1 MNNILKTILLGVTVL
16 WTVLSAQAADRV
28 TSAAVSAVTP
38 LTVLSG
44 GNYVVK
50 DILFINGNTT
60 NAATIKFYDSTANGT
75 NLVIG
80 GRTVYSSY
88 TTNYNIV
95 HTNSAGIVITN
106 TVSGLY
112 TYGTVV
118 GQTTNERP
126 TVVGPYLIT
135 ANGSRTLADVNIS
148 PLLGL
153 TIYSTQAGTVEVT
166 YEIVNQ

>member
-1 MNNILKTILLGVTVL
+1 MNNPFKFLFIGLIALCGLI
-16 WTVLSAQAADRV
+16 SARAADKV
-28 TSAAVSAVTP
+28 TASAVSATTP
-38 LTVLSG
+38 LTILTGANVL
-44 GNYVVK
+44 VK

-60 NAATIKFYDSTANGT
+60 NAATVKFYDSASNGT
-75 NLVIG
+75 NIIIG

-95 HTNSAGIVITN
+95 HTNAAGIVITN

-112 TYGTVV
+112 TYGTAV

-126 TVVGPYLIT
+126 TVVGPYLVT
-135 ANGSRTLADVNIS
+135 ANGSRTVADVNLA

-166 YEIVNQ
+166 YEVVNQ